1 MMKTKL
7 PFVDLKAQYKSI
19 KNELDEAI
27 LQCIEDA
34 DFIKGSVVERFE
46 NDFASYIGADH
57 CISCAN
63 GTDALEMILKALGI
77 GRGDEVIVPAISWIS
92 TAECVSNTG
101 AEPVFVDVNPLDCLI
116 DPSLIEEKIT
126 PVTKA
131 IIPVHIYGNPADMH
145 SIIEVA
151 KKYNLF
157 VIEDCAQSHGAE
169 IKGRKTGTFGIASAF
184 SFFPSKNLGAFG
196 DAGAVITN
204 NPELAEKIRM
214 LSNHGQL
221 KVKHKHKIIGRNSRM
236 DSLQAAVLQ
245 IKLKYLDNWNMK
257 RISAAEQYIS
267 HLSNNRKF
275 TLPVIRPYH
284 KHVFHLFVIQCSN
297 REHVINDLD
306 AHGISYGIH
315 YPHPMPFLE
324 AYGYKNLTPGDFPAA
339 SVVTGKIL
347 SLPIYP
353 EITPEQIKK
362 VCDSLS

>member
-1 MMKTKL
+1 MKTKL

-19 KNELDEAI
+19 KNELDGAI
-27 LQCIEDA
+27 FRCIEDA

-46 NDFASYIGADH
+46 QCFASYIGADH

-63 GTDALEMILKALGI
+63 GTDALEMILNALGI
-77 GRGDEVIVPAISWIS
+77 GDGDEVIVPALSWIS

-101 AEPVFVDVNPLDCLI
+101 AEPVFIDVNSHDCLI

-126 PVTKA
+126 PLTKA
-131 IIPVHIYGNPADMH
+131 IIPVHLYGNPADMH
-145 SIIEVA
+145 TINEIA
-151 KKYNLF
+151 KRHNLF
-157 VIEDCAQSHGAE
+157 VVEDCAQSHGAE
-169 IKGRKTGTFGIASAF
+169 INCKKTGTFGIASAF

-196 DAGAVITN
+196 DAGAVITS

-221 KVKHKHKIIGRNSRM
+221 KVKHDHKIIGRNSRM

-245 IKLKYLDNWNMK
+245 VKLRYLDIWNNLRINAAKQYIWYLSGNMK
-257 RISAAEQYIS
+257 IS
-267 HLSNNRKF
+267 
-275 TLPVIRPYH
+275 LPVTQPGH
-284 KHVFHLFVIQCSN
+284 KHVFHLFVIQSEN
-297 REHVINDLD
+297 REDLISKLD
-306 AHGISYGIH
+306 AENISYGIH

-324 AYGYKNLTPGDFPAA
+324 AYGYKNLTPSDFPAA
-339 SVVTGKIL
+339 SAVTGKIL

-353 EITPEQIKK
+353 EILPEQIKK